1 MHLHRLRPPVSLL
14 AGIRAIRAVVVK
26 FDPLRYVPLQWVCFA
41 LAAVGLV
48 TLLVQVFFPN
58 AYLPL
63 MRQWPYVL
71 GIVPLILLTVF
82 YFLIGFS
89 AWRFAK
95 SQSSPMPPSPD
106 RHNEGL
112 LN

>member
-1 MHLHRLRPPVSLL
+1 MLRLHRLRPPVSLL

-26 FDPLRYVPLQWVCFA
+26 FDPLKYVPLQWVCFA
-41 LAAVGLV
+41 LAAVGLITV
-48 TLLVQVFFPN
+48 LVQVFFPN

-71 GIVPLILLTVF
+71 GIVPLSLLTVF
-82 YFLIGFS
+82 YFLIGIS

-95 SQSSPMPPSPD
+95 SQYSPLPPSPA
-106 RHNEGL
+106 RHN
-112 LN
+112 

>member
-1 MHLHRLRPPVSLL
+1 M
-14 AGIRAIRAVVVK
+14 VK
-26 FDPLRYVPLQWVCFA
+26 FDPLKYAPLHWVCFA

-71 GIVPLILLTVF
+71 GVVPLGLLTIS
-82 YFLIGFS
+82 YFIIGIS
-89 AWRFAK
+89 AWRLAK
-95 SQSSPMPPSPD
+95 GQSPPLPPSPS
-106 RHNEGL
+106 RHN
-112 LN
+112 

>member
-1 MHLHRLRPPVSLL
+1 MNPL
-14 AGIRAIRAVVVK
+14 AGIRAIRADVVK
-26 FDPLRYVPLQWVCFA
+26 FDPLKNLPLHRVCFA
-41 LAAVGLV
+41 LAAVGLI
-48 TLLVQVFFPN
+48 TILVQLFYPN

-82 YFLIGFS
+82 YFLVGIS
-89 AWRFAK
+89 ARRFAK
-95 SQSSPMPPSPD
+95 SQSPPPSPD
-106 RHNEGL
+106 RHNSL

>member
-1 MHLHRLRPPVSLL
+1 MRLHRATPADDLL
-14 AGIRAIRAVVVK
+14 VGIRAIRADVVK
-26 FDPLRYVPLQWVCFA
+26 FDPLKNVPLHRVCFA

-71 GIVPLILLTVF
+71 GIVPLSLLTVF
-82 YFLIGFS
+82 YFLIGIS
-89 AWRFAK
+89 AWRFAQ
-95 SQSSPMPPSPD
+95 SQYSPLPPSPD
-106 RHNEGL
+106 RHN
-112 LN
+112 